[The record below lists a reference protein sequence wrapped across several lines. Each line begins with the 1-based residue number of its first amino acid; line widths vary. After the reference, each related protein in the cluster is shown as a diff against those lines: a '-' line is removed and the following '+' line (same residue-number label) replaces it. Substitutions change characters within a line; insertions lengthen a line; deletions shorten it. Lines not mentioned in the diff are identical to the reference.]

1 VTPVLKPDGRVWLF
15 RGSFLAPSAPRGATD
30 ERSPAIDGVDF
41 TRYSE
46 GEESEA
52 QALQLRFCARFSS
65 SEAFMLGWFRALMPK
80 EERFFDLFTR
90 HAEVT
95 LAAARALRA
104 LLRGDDDVLRCC
116 REITKRENEA
126 DEITREV
133 MTALRKTFITP
144 LDRGDIKDL
153 ITSMDD
159 SIDQM
164 NQTAKV
170 ITLFE
175 LRSFEPPMQDMGDVI
190 VEAAK
195 LMVEAVPLLSSLGR
209 HSARLNS
216 LTEEVIRLEEQ
227 ADQLHDQGRRQL
239 FLNEKDAIAFVI
251 GTEVY
256 EHLETVVDRFEDVA
270 NEISAIVIENV

>member
-1 VTPVLKPDGRVWLF
+1 
-15 RGSFLAPSAPRGATD
+15 
-30 ERSPAIDGVDF
+30 
-41 TRYSE
+41 
-46 GEESEA
+46 
-52 QALQLRFCARFSS
+52 
-65 SEAFMLGWFRALMPK
+65 MLGWFRALMPK

-90 HAEVT
+90 HAQIT
-95 LAAARALRA
+95 LAGAQALSA
-104 LLRGDDDVLRCC
+104 LLKGGDDVLRYC
-116 REITKRENEA
+116 REITWHENEA

-159 SIDQM
+159 AIDQM

-170 ITLFE
+170 ISLFE
-175 LRSFEPPMQDMGDVI
+175 LRNFEEPMPQMGEVI
-190 VEAAK
+190 VQAAK

-216 LTEEVIRLEEQ
+216 LTEEMIRLEEH
-227 ADQLHDQGRRQL
+227 ADDLHDQGRKQL
-239 FLNEKDAIAFVI
+239 FLNKKDAIAFVV

-256 EHLETVVDRFEDVA
+256 DHLEMVVDRFEDVA

>member
-1 VTPVLKPDGRVWLF
+1 
-15 RGSFLAPSAPRGATD
+15 
-30 ERSPAIDGVDF
+30 
-41 TRYSE
+41 
-46 GEESEA
+46 
-52 QALQLRFCARFSS
+52 
-65 SEAFMLGWFRALMPK
+65 MLGWFRALMPK

-90 HAEVT
+90 HAQVT
-95 LAAARALRA
+95 LAGAQTLSA
-104 LLRGDDDVLRCC
+104 LLKGGDDVLRYC
-116 REITKRENEA
+116 REISQHENEA

-159 SIDQM
+159 AIDQM

-175 LRSFEPPMQDMGDVI
+175 LRNFEEPMPQMGEVI
-190 VEAAK
+190 VQAAK

-209 HSARLNS
+209 HSTRLNS
-216 LTEEVIRLEEQ
+216 LTEEMIRLEEH
-227 ADQLHDQGRRQL
+227 ADQLHDQGRKQL
-239 FLNEKDAIAFVI
+239 FLNKTDAIAFVV

-256 EHLETVVDRFEDVA
+256 DHLEMVVDRFEDVA

>member
-1 VTPVLKPDGRVWLF
+1 
-15 RGSFLAPSAPRGATD
+15 
-30 ERSPAIDGVDF
+30 
-41 TRYSE
+41 
-46 GEESEA
+46 
-52 QALQLRFCARFSS
+52 
-65 SEAFMLGWFRALMPK
+65 MLGWFRALMPK

-116 REITKRENEA
+116 QEITKRENEA

-175 LRSFEPPMQDMGDVI
+175 LRGFEGHMQEMGDII
-190 VEAAK
+190 VQAAQ
-195 LMVEAVPLLSSLGR
+195 LMMDAVPLLSSLGR
-209 HSARLNS
+209 HSAR
-216 LTEEVIRLEEQ
+216 Q
-227 ADQLHDQGRRQL
+227 
-239 FLNEKDAIAFVI
+239 IA
-251 GTEVY
+251 
-256 EHLETVVDRFEDVA
+256 
-270 NEISAIVIENV
+270 

>member
-1 VTPVLKPDGRVWLF
+1 
-15 RGSFLAPSAPRGATD
+15 
-30 ERSPAIDGVDF
+30 
-41 TRYSE
+41 
-46 GEESEA
+46 
-52 QALQLRFCARFSS
+52 
-65 SEAFMLGWFRALMPK
+65 MLGWFRALMPK
-80 EERFFDLFTR
+80 EEAFFELFTR
-90 HAEVT
+90 HARVT
-95 LAAARALRA
+95 LAGAQALRA
-104 LLRGDDDVLRCC
+104 LLKGHDDVLRCC
-116 REITKRENEA
+116 REITKHENEA

-175 LRSFEPPMQDMGDVI
+175 LRSFEEHMQEMGDII
-190 VEAAK
+190 VQAGQ
-195 LMVEAVPLLSSLGR
+195 LMMEAVPLLSSLGR
-209 HSARLNS
+209 HYARLNS
-216 LTEEVIRLEEQ
+216 LTEQMIRLEEQ
-227 ADQLHDQGRRQL
+227 ADELHDQGRKQL
-239 FLNEKDAIAFVI
+239 FLNKKDAFAFII

-256 EHLETVVDRFEDVA
+256 DHLEAVMDRFEDVA

>member
-1 VTPVLKPDGRVWLF
+1 
-15 RGSFLAPSAPRGATD
+15 
-30 ERSPAIDGVDF
+30 
-41 TRYSE
+41 
-46 GEESEA
+46 
-52 QALQLRFCARFSS
+52 
-65 SEAFMLGWFRALMPK
+65 MLGWFRALMPK

-90 HAEVT
+90 HAQIT
-95 LAAARALRA
+95 LAGAQALSA
-104 LLRGDDDVLRCC
+104 LLKGGGDVLGYC
-116 REITKRENEA
+116 REITWHENEA

-159 SIDQM
+159 AIDQM

-170 ITLFE
+170 ISLFE
-175 LRSFEPPMQDMGDVI
+175 LRNFEQPMPQMGEVI
-190 VEAAK
+190 VQAAK

-216 LTEEVIRLEEQ
+216 LTEEMIRLEEH
-227 ADQLHDQGRRQL
+227 ADDLHDQGRKQL
-239 FLNEKDAIAFVI
+239 FLNKKDAIAFVV

-256 EHLETVVDRFEDVA
+256 DHLEMVVDRFEDVA

>member
-1 VTPVLKPDGRVWLF
+1 MRLPALDSDIIPAA
-15 RGSFLAPSAPRGATD
+15 SFLQRPR
-30 ERSPAIDGVDF
+30 
-41 TRYSE
+41 
-46 GEESEA
+46 
-52 QALQLRFCARFSS
+52 S
-65 SEAFMLGWFRALMPK
+65 SEALVLDWFRALMPK
-80 EERFFDLFTR
+80 EDGFFDLFTR
-90 HAEVT
+90 HDRIT
-95 LAAARALRA
+95 LAAAQALRA
-104 LLRGDDDVLRCC
+104 LLKGDDDVLRCC

-164 NQTAKV
+164 NQTAKG

-175 LRSFEPPMQDMGDVI
+175 LRSFEPTMQDMGDVI
-190 VEAAK
+190 VQAAK

-216 LTEEVIRLEEQ
+216 LTEEMIRLQEQ
-227 ADQLHDQGRRQL
+227 SDHLHDHGRKEP
-239 FLNEKDAIAFVI
+239 FL
-251 GTEVY
+251 
-256 EHLETVVDRFEDVA
+256 
-270 NEISAIVIENV
+270 

>member
-1 VTPVLKPDGRVWLF
+1 MSRRWTRLPQLYCDIVPVTPIP
-15 RGSFLAPSAPRGATD
+15 
-30 ERSPAIDGVDF
+30 
-41 TRYSE
+41 
-46 GEESEA
+46 SEA
-52 QALQLRFCARFSS
+52 L
-65 SEAFMLGWFRALMPK
+65 MLGWFRALMPK

-90 HAEVT
+90 HAQIT
-95 LAAARALRA
+95 LAGAQALSA
-104 LLRGDDDVLRCC
+104 LLKGGDDVLRYC
-116 REITKRENEA
+116 REITRHENEA

-159 SIDQM
+159 AIDQM

-175 LRSFEPPMQDMGDVI
+175 LRNFEEPMPQMGEVI
-190 VEAAK
+190 VQAAK

-209 HSARLNS
+209 HSTRLNS
-216 LTEEVIRLEEQ
+216 LTEEMIRLEEH
-227 ADQLHDQGRRQL
+227 ADQLHDQGRKQL
-239 FLNEKDAIAFVI
+239 FLNKTDAIAFVV

-256 EHLETVVDRFEDVA
+256 DHLEMVVDRFEDVA

>member
-1 VTPVLKPDGRVWLF
+1 
-15 RGSFLAPSAPRGATD
+15 
-30 ERSPAIDGVDF
+30 
-41 TRYSE
+41 
-46 GEESEA
+46 
-52 QALQLRFCARFSS
+52 
-65 SEAFMLGWFRALMPK
+65 MLGWFRALMPK
-80 EERFFDLFTR
+80 EEAFFELFTR
-90 HAEVT
+90 HARVT
-95 LAAARALRA
+95 LAGAQALRA
-104 LLRGDDDVLRCC
+104 LLKGHDDVLRCC
-116 REITKRENEA
+116 REITKHENEA

-175 LRSFEPPMQDMGDVI
+175 LRSFEEHMQEMGDII
-190 VEAAK
+190 VQAGQ
-195 LMVEAVPLLSSLGR
+195 LMMEAVPLLSSLGR

-216 LTEEVIRLEEQ
+216 LTEQMIRLEEQ
-227 ADQLHDQGRRQL
+227 ADQLHDQGRKQL
-239 FLNEKDAIAFVI
+239 FLNKKDAFAFII

-256 EHLETVVDRFEDVA
+256 DHLEAVMDRFEDVA